1 MGLTLHTIWV
11 VVTYL
16 VVLLVQ
22 VLLHVDHVGLGL
34 GLHLKVTT
42 AMEVLTDANS
52 LAIDSVDEGSR
63 GAR

>member
-34 GLHLKVTT
+34 GLHLEVTT